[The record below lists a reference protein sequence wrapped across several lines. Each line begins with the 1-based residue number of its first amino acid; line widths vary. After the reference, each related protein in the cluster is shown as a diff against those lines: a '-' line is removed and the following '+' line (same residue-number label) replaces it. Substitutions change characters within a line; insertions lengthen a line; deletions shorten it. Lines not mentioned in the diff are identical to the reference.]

1 MPKAPIYLIIRPVKK
16 VENKQ
21 LFNHS
26 LAIPSDIKEIDKVQ
40 DFARNVLRTSSYPSD
55 IQHDIIL
62 ALQEGVNNAIKHGN
76 GDAADQE
83 VSINMTLYD
92 SHLELRIRDKGL
104 GFDRDCLKD
113 PTHPEERMRCNGR
126 GLLFIENF
134 MDEICFVRKAEYHEL
149 KMIRYR

>member
-1 MPKAPIYLIIRPVKK
+1 MKNKN
-16 VENKQ
+16 NKQ
-21 LFNHS
+21 VFNHT

-40 DFARNVLRTSSYPSD
+40 NFARSVLSETSYPND

-76 GDAADQE
+76 GDASDQE
-83 VSINMTLYD
+83 VSIRMTLYD
-92 SHLELRIRDKGL
+92 SHLEMRIRDKGL

-113 PTHPEERMRCNGR
+113 PTQPEERMRFNGR
-126 GLLFIENF
+126 GLLFIENY